1 MHSTNYFN
9 AFIAVAEDC
18 PAEVG
23 EVPPLRGGKPSVAG
37 IHLQLILDHPYR
49 YTSDELIFGTYAD
62 RKEIPDTERAEVRED
77 FFSKG
82 QACFRASAMG
92 KRYGWGL
99 HFDAAGKVAAYPVE
113 SAEYQ
118 AFVDNKQL
126 EQRKAMRSKRK

>member
-9 AFIAVAEDC
+9 AFISVAEDC
-18 PAEVG
+18 PADTG
-23 EVPPLRGGKPSVAG
+23 IVPPLRGGKPSVAG
-37 IHLQLILDHPYR
+37 IHLQLILDHPYH
-49 YTSDELIFGTYAD
+49 YTSDDLIFGTYAD
-62 RKEIPDTERAEVRED
+62 RKEIPASERAEAREA

-99 HFDAAGKVAAYPVE
+99 HFNAEGKVAAYPIE
-113 SAEYQ
+113 SDEYQ
-118 AFVDNKQL
+118 QFEKDAQL